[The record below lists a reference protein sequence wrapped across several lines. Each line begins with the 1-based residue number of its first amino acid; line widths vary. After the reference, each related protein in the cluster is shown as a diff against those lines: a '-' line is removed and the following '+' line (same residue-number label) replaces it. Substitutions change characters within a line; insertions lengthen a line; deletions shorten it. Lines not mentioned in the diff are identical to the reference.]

1 MDLGFIL
8 EQPFAQHALLAA
20 ALVAV
25 TCGLVGPFVVI
36 RGMAF
41 AVHGIAELAFTGAAA
56 GLLIDDNPVA
66 GALVGAVVVAVLIS
80 TFGARQGERDSA
92 IGVILAFGMGMGV
105 LLLSFYQG
113 FATAATNILFGDIFG
128 VSGSQLVILLVICLI
143 VMAVM
148 GICYRPLLFASVE
161 ADAAG
166 ARGVPVARLSLLFLV
181 VLALSVTGAAQVV
194 GTLLVLSLAI
204 TPAAA
209 AQRLSA
215 SPLVVALLSVVF
227 AVTAA
232 DGGLLASFQ
241 SNVKASVFITSVSF
255 AIYVAAR
262 LAGPLVRDRRR
273 REHPS
278 ISRTDGGDRHDPPQT
293 PRSVPLH
300 ERNLES

>member
-1 MDLGFIL
+1 MGIGFIL

-66 GALVGAVVVAVLIS
+66 GALVGAVVVAALIS
-80 TFGARQGERDSA
+80 AFGARQGERDSA
-92 IGVILAFGMGMGV
+92 IGVILAFGMGIGV
-105 LLLSFYQG
+105 LLLGFYQG

-128 VSGSQLVILLVICLI
+128 VSGSQLVILTVICLI

-148 GICYRPLLFASVE
+148 GVCYRPLLFASVE
-161 ADAAG
+161 ADAAE
-166 ARGVPVARLSLLFLV
+166 ARGVPVARLSLLFMV

-215 SPLVVALLSVVF
+215 SPLVIAALSIVF
-227 AVTAA
+227 AVAAA

-273 REHPS
+273 RQHPS
-278 ISRTDGGDRHDPPQT
+278 ISRTNDGACHDSQQT
-293 PRSVPLH
+293 PRSVPLPD
-300 ERNLES
+300 